1 MRVKGKV
8 YWQIGLSRAFDGLR
22 FLERAGPGWGVIL
35 AGGRAPKQKSL
46 SGYSITI
53 PLQSPEGTG
62 GLAERKQPLGDV
74 ADLPDMVG
82 AGRFELPTS
91 WSQTRRPAAGP
102 RPVSLVPVALVEKS
116 CGLGRREPLS
126 GWYPRRGS
134 NSHLWLR
141 RPALYPLSYGD
152 TLFNWPKKDTTLAA
166 GVTSRP

>member
-1 MRVKGKV
+1 M
-8 YWQIGLSRAFDGLR
+8 
-22 FLERAGPGWGVIL
+22 
-35 AGGRAPKQKSL
+35 
-46 SGYSITI
+46 
-53 PLQSPEGTG
+53 
-62 GLAERKQPLGDV
+62 AERKQPLGDV

-166 GVTSRP
+166 GVTSRPAGLCQAIWPTYSPSSVGTNFIERELTQCRAPVGVNPSPKKTWPR